1 MFENAPSDVLLQ
13 DCRPLNPS
21 LDYYMESE
29 PVMSAHEDLA
39 STNELSVRLGDLGV
53 GKWKS
58 FHTQN
63 TSCSGHLLTL
73 EH

>member
-21 LDYYMESE
+21 LDYYMKSE

-53 GKWKS
+53 GKWES
-58 FHTQN
+58 FDTQR
-63 TSCSGHLLTL
+63 TSLPGHFLTL
-73 EH
+73 KH